1 MGKSPIEKREVLIA
15 CHAVASAGLGDGI
28 GRHRLQS

>member
-15 CHAVASAGLGDGI
+15 CHALAAAGFGDGI
-28 GRHRLQS
+28 ERHRLQS